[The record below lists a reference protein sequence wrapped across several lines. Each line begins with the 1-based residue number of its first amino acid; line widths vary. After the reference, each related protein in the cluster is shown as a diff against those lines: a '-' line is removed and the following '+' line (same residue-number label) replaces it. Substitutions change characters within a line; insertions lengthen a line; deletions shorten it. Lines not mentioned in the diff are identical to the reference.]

1 MAERVRAIE
10 AERSTREGT
19 VLVADRTADD
29 AAAAVD
35 CGSVAMRETPLWP
48 PTVGSQPLVLPGFSE
63 FADGSSGTV
72 RCAVGD
78 VCWVA
83 CTGEL
88 DAEARVGAGYEVARA
103 STDGRCC

>member
-1 MAERVRAIE
+1 VAKRVRTIE
-10 AERSTREGT
+10 AERSTREGA

-63 FADGSSGTV
+63 FADGSSGAV
-72 RCAVGD
+72 RCAVGA
-78 VCWVA
+78 VW
-83 CTGEL
+83 
-88 DAEARVGAGYEVARA
+88 
-103 STDGRCC
+103 